1 MCLCRI
7 CLDDVVE
14 EERKR
19 YCNCSGSNAYVHFEC
34 LEKWIRG
41 NNYKRE
47 CEICKSNYRF
57 NYVPVYPG
65 ILTVEFS
72 CVLVTL
78 LTSIVVC
85 IIVWY
90 LDSDSALSKKDYIV
104 LLKNSSLYLP
114 IIFTQILKIKYNKSR
129 KVLSYK
135 LSFIDVDEQTPL
147 IESGNSNQPV
157 DNEEER
163 YTLSINSSL
172 DCDEV
177 QEFQDVPLLS
187 D

>member
-78 LTSIVVC
+78 ITSIVVC

-90 LDSDSALSKKDYIV
+90 LDSDSALSKKD
-104 LLKNSSLYLP
+104 
-114 IIFTQILKIKYNKSR
+114 
-129 KVLSYK
+129 
-135 LSFIDVDEQTPL
+135 FIDVDEQTPL
-147 IESGNSNQPV
+147 IESGNSNQPL

-172 DCDEV
+172 DGEEV
-177 QEFQDVPLLS
+177 QEFQDVPLIS